1 MVNPSPLV
9 ESFHYNP
16 AILSTI
22 LLTLLGVG
30 LIGLAIAAF
39 AVNFKKID
47 YTAVA
52 VIFSLSLFFIAVF
65 MFIIKDIDRT
75 HQIKEW
81 AEKEYGV
88 TLTTHS
94 VDTLINDNPILVGN
108 EKINMIYDN
117 DSKGYLLIKTN
128 GSMSEV

>member
-1 MVNPSPLV
+1 MVTPSPLV

-39 AVNFKKID
+39 TVNFKKID
-47 YTAVA
+47 LATVA

-75 HQIKEW
+75 QQIKNW
-81 AEKEYGV
+81 AEKEYGI

-117 DSKGYLLIKTN
+117 DSKGYLLVKTN
-128 GSMSEV
+128 